1 MKKLI
6 LSTLLLPIFALAAC
20 GETDTDTGDSADS
33 SESANA
39 ENSAKLQVYTTV
51 YPLTYFTER
60 IGGDLVEVQSVYPAG
75 ANEHTF
81 EPTQQDMIAIA
92 EADLMLY
99 IGLGLEGFIDSA
111 EKTLEGEDVEF
122 TALADSITDEHFDA
136 ALMQAGATARED
148 EEDSHDDHDDEHE
161 DENDSHDDEGDSHDE
176 HGDEEGSHDD
186 EGEHAEETGHDDH
199 DHGSTDPHVW
209 ISPTLSQHL
218 AGSIKVSLIAQD
230 PDNTEVYETNHAALV
245 EELEQLEISFSELH
259 ERVSKDTFFV
269 SHAAFTYLSEPY
281 GFEQVA
287 VAGLNSQDE
296 PSQKELTEI
305 VDLAREKNI
314 EYIVFEQNVSSN
326 LTEVVQKEVGAE
338 AVQMHNLGVL
348 TQEDIDNGE
357 TYFTLMEKNLE
368 VLETILK

>member
-1 MKKLI
+1 MKKLALFI
-6 LSTLLLPIFALAAC
+6 LLISILTLAAC
-20 GETDTDTGDSADS
+20 SDSGTDNADS
-33 SESANA
+33 KEDSS
-39 ENSAKLQVYTTV
+39 KIQVFTTV
-51 YPLTYFTER
+51 YPITYFTER
-60 IGGDLVEVQSVYPAG
+60 IGGDQVEVESVYPAG

-92 EADLMLY
+92 EADLMFY

-111 EKTLEGEDVEF
+111 KNTLDGEDVEF
-122 TALADSITDEHFDA
+122 TALADSITDEQLEA
-136 ALMQAGATARED
+136 ALEHDG
-148 EEDSHDDHDDEHE
+148 EEEAHDDEHE
-161 DENDSHDDEGDSHDE
+161 VHEDHE
-176 HGDEEGSHDD
+176 
-186 EGEHAEETGHDDH
+186 EHAEEADHEGH
-199 DHGSTDPHVW
+199 DHGSTDPHIW
-209 ISPTLSQHL
+209 MSPKLSQEL
-218 AGSIKVSLIAQD
+218 ATSIKDSLIAED
-230 PDNTEVYETNHAALV
+230 PGNTEVYETNHTQLI
-245 EELEQLEISFSELH
+245 EELEQLDESFSHLG

-269 SHAAFTYLSEPY
+269 SHAAFTYLAEPY

-305 VDLAREKNI
+305 VDMAREKNI

-357 TYFTLMEKNLE
+357 TYFTLMERNLE

>member
-1 MKKLI
+1 MKKSALFILLI
-6 LSTLLLPIFALAAC
+6 SILILAAC
-20 GETDTDTGDSADS
+20 GDSVTENADTTGDSS
-33 SESANA
+33 
-39 ENSAKLQVYTTV
+39 KIQVYTTV
-51 YPLTYFTER
+51 YPITYFTER
-60 IGGDLVEVQSVYPAG
+60 IGGEQVEVKSVYPAG

-92 EADLMLY
+92 EADLMFY

-111 EKTLEGEDVEF
+111 KSTLEGEDVEF
-122 TALADSITDEHFDA
+122 AALADSITDEQLDA
-136 ALMQAGATARED
+136 ALKHDG
-148 EEDSHDDHDDEHE
+148 EESHEDEHE
-161 DENDSHDDEGDSHDE
+161 EHTEEADHDG
-176 HGDEEGSHDD
+176 
-186 EGEHAEETGHDDH
+186 H
-199 DHGSTDPHVW
+199 DHGSTDPHIW
-209 ISPTLSQHL
+209 MSPKLSQQL
-218 AGSIKVSLIAQD
+218 ATSIKDSLIAED
-230 PDNTEVYETNHAALV
+230 PDNTEVYETNHAELI
-245 EELEQLEISFSELH
+245 EELEQLDESFSQLQ

-269 SHAAFTYLSEPY
+269 SHAAFTYLAEPY

-305 VDLAREKNI
+305 VDMAREKNI

-357 TYFTLMEKNLE
+357 TYFTLMERNLE

>member
-1 MKKLI
+1 MKKLA
-6 LSTLLLPIFALAAC
+6 LFVLLLTALTLAAC
-20 GETDTDTGDSADS
+20 GNADTDNAASPAD
-33 SESANA
+33 NT
-39 ENSAKLQVYTTV
+39 KLEIYTTV

-60 IGGDLVEVQSVYPAG
+60 IGGDFVEVTSVYPAG

-81 EPTQQDMIAIA
+81 EPTQQGMIAIA
-92 EADLMLY
+92 EADLMFY

-111 EKTLEGEDVEF
+111 KRTLNGEEVEF
-122 TALADSITDEHFDA
+122 VALADSISDEQLEA
-136 ALMQAGATARED
+136 ALHNDGSHS
-148 EEDSHDDHDDEHE
+148 EEEHEDEHE
-161 DENDSHDDEGDSHDE
+161 DHEDHD
-176 HGDEEGSHDD
+176 HGEEGAHD
-186 EGEHAEETGHDDH
+186 GHN
-199 DHGSTDPHVW
+199 HGSTDPHVW
-209 ISPTLSQHL
+209 MSPKLSQNL
-218 AGSIKVSLIAQD
+218 ADAIKDSLIAKD
-230 PDNTEVYETNHAALV
+230 PDNTEIYETNHAALV
-245 EELEQLEISFSELH
+245 EELQQLDVAFSELH
-259 ERVSKDTFFV
+259 ERVTKDTFFV
-269 SHAAFTYLSEPY
+269 SHAAFTYLAEPY
-281 GFEQVA
+281 GFEQVS

-305 VDLAREKNI
+305 VDLAHEKNI

>member
-1 MKKLI
+1 MKKSALFILLI
-6 LSTLLLPIFALAAC
+6 SILTLAAC
-20 GETDTDTGDSADS
+20 GDSGTDGADSTADS
-33 SESANA
+33 S
-39 ENSAKLQVYTTV
+39 KIQVFTTV

-60 IGGDLVEVQSVYPAG
+60 IGGDQVEVESVYPAG

-92 EADLMLY
+92 EADLMFY

-111 EKTLEGEDVEF
+111 KSTLDGEDVKF
-122 TALADSITDEHFDA
+122 AALAESITDEQLEA
-136 ALMQAGATARED
+136 ALEHDCEGA
-148 EEDSHDDHDDEHE
+148 HDDDHE
-161 DENDSHDDEGDSHDE
+161 DHEEHTEEAGHEG
-176 HGDEEGSHDD
+176 
-186 EGEHAEETGHDDH
+186 H
-199 DHGSTDPHVW
+199 DHGSTDPHIW
-209 ISPTLSQHL
+209 MSPKLSQQL
-218 AGSIKVSLIAQD
+218 ATSIKDSLIAQD
-230 PDNTEVYETNHAALV
+230 PDNTEVYETNHAGLV
-245 EELEQLEISFSELH
+245 EELEQLDTSFSQLQ

-269 SHAAFTYLSEPY
+269 SHAAFTYLAEPY

-348 TQEDIDNGE
+348 TQEDIENEE
-357 TYFTLMEKNLE
+357 TYFTLMERNLE

>member
-6 LSTLLLPIFALAAC
+6 LSTLFLPVFALAAC
-20 GETDTDTGDSADS
+20 GNTGTDSADS
-33 SESANA
+33 PESSST
-39 ENSAKLQVYTTV
+39 ENDDKLQVYTTV

-60 IGGDLVEVQSVYPAG
+60 IGGDLVDVQSVYPAG

-111 EKTLEGEDVEF
+111 KSTLEGEDVEF
-122 TALADSITDEHFDA
+122 AALADSITDEQLEA
-136 ALMQAGATARED
+136 ALGHEGEEAH
-148 EEDSHDDHDDEHE
+148 EEDGHE
-161 DENDSHDDEGDSHDE
+161 EDGH
-176 HGDEEGSHDD
+176 EEDAHEEDGHAEDGHEED
-186 EGEHAEETGHDDH
+186 AHEEDGEHVEEAGHDDH
-199 DHGSTDPHVW
+199 DHGSTDPHLW
-209 ISPTLSQHL
+209 ISPTLSQNL
-218 AGSIKVSLIAQD
+218 ADSIKESLIAQD
-230 PDNTEVYETNHAALV
+230 PDNKDTYETNHAELISEL
-245 EELEQLEISFSELH
+245 EELDASFSELH
-259 ERVSKDTFFV
+259 EQVTKDTFFV

-368 VLETILK
+368 VLKTILE